1 MRLNVQKI
9 DQRIKKLQELR
20 RLATDPEMAAV
31 LLELTM
37 PEEQGEESL
46 PVENGDGIDGQA
58 HSGAPG
64 ELIHEALTTDPQPSS
79 GLWGIRRR

>member
-37 PEEQGEESL
+37 PEEQGEASL

-58 HSGAPG
+58 HSATG
-64 ELIHEALTTDPQPSS
+64 ELIHEALTTDPQPGG